1 MTAPAL
7 PPAVAEAL
15 VARHGELAAIGEP
28 GPGVTR
34 LFATPEHLEALE
46 RLRGWMEQAG
56 MTTRVDAAG
65 NLIGRWAAAED
76 AAAGDDVDKDAEV
89 LLLGSHHDTVR
100 QGGRYDGAMG
110 VLLGIACVE
119 ALAAA
124 DRRLPYHLD
133 IVCFSDEEGTRYGT
147 SMIGS
152 RAMAGVFDETVLAWP
167 DADGITMR
175 DAMRR
180 AGFDPDALASCR
192 YDPGRVLGFVE
203 AHLEQGPVLEA
214 EDLPVGV
221 VTAIAVGSRFRLTV
235 TGTAGHAGTVPM
247 GRRRDALT
255 AAAEMILAGE
265 GVAGAGDGVVA
276 TTGKVEVSP
285 GAINVIPGA
294 VTFTVDL
301 RAPDQARHD
310 DAHDALVTALDAI
323 ASRRGVRVQMERIY
337 DSGGCAMDASLRAA
351 LGRAV
356 AARGYP
362 VRELFSG
369 AGHDALSLQHVGPVG
384 MLFVRCKDGV
394 SHNPAE
400 EVAAAD
406 IVTTAEVLVSFL
418 ADFAPPT
425 TG

>member
-1 MTAPAL
+1 MAERAL
-7 PPAVAEAL
+7 PADVAQRLADRH
-15 VARHGELAAIGEP
+15 ARLAQISEP

-34 LFATPEHLEALE
+34 LFATREHLEALALV
-46 RLRGWMEQAG
+46 RDWMEAAG

-65 NLIGRWAAAED
+65 NLIGRWPAD
-76 AAAGDDVDKDAEV
+76 PAAGNDPKV

-124 DRRLPYHLD
+124 DQRLPYHLD
-133 IVCFSDEEGTRYGT
+133 VVCFSDEEGTRYGT

-152 RAMAGVFDETVLAWP
+152 RALAGVFDEAVLDWP

-175 DAMRR
+175 DAMTR
-180 AGFDPDALASCR
+180 AGFAPDAIAGCR
-192 YDPGRVLGFVE
+192 YDPARTLGYVE
-203 AHLEQGPVLEA
+203 AHIEQGPVLEA
-214 EDLPVGV
+214 EGLPVGV

-255 AAAEMILAGE
+255 AAAEMILACE
-265 GVAGAGDGVVA
+265 RVAGAGEGVVA
-276 TTGKVEVSP
+276 TTGKVEVAP
-285 GAINVIPGA
+285 GAINVIPGST
-294 VTFTVDL
+294 TFTLDL
-301 RAPDQARHD
+301 RGPDGDRHD
-310 DAHDALVTALDAI
+310 AARGAVIEAVDEI
-323 ASRRGVRVQMERIY
+323 AARRGVRLQMEEIY
-337 DSGGCAMDASLRAA
+337 RSGGCAMDPELRAA
-351 LGRAV
+351 LARAV

-369 AGHDALSLQHVGPVG
+369 AGHDALSLQHIGPVA
-384 MLFVRCKDGV
+384 MLFVRCKDGI

-400 EVAAAD
+400 DVAPAD
-406 IVTTAEVLVSFL
+406 IVTAGEVLVSFL

>member
-1 MTAPAL
+1 MALEAL

-15 VARHGELAAIGEP
+15 VARHARLAEISEP

-34 LFATPEHLEALE
+34 LFATAEHLQALAL
-46 RLRGWMEQAG
+46 LREWMEAAG

-65 NLIGRWAAAED
+65 NLIGRYAAD
-76 AAAGDDVDKDAEV
+76 PAAGNNPKV
-89 LLLGSHHDTVR
+89 LLVGSHHDTVR

-124 DRRLPYHLD
+124 GRRLPYHLD

-152 RAMAGVFDETVLAWP
+152 RAVAGVFDAAVLDWP
-167 DADGITMR
+167 DAAGVTMR
-175 DAMRR
+175 DAMTA

-192 YDPGRVLGFVE
+192 YDPARTLGYVE
-203 AHLEQGPVLEA
+203 AHIEQGPVLEA
-214 EDLPVGV
+214 EGLPVGV
-221 VTAIAVGSRFRLTV
+221 VTAIAVGSRHRLTV
-235 TGTAGHAGTVPM
+235 IGTAGHAGTVPM
-247 GRRRDALT
+247 GRRHDALT
-255 AAAEMILAGE
+255 AAAEMILACE
-265 GVAGAGDGVVA
+265 RVAGAGEGVVA

-294 VTFTVDL
+294 VTFTLDL
-301 RAPDQARHD
+301 RAPDADRHEAAR
-310 DAHDALVTALDAI
+310 DAVVEAVDEI
-323 ASRRGVRVQMERIY
+323 AARRGVRLQMEEIY
-337 DSGGCAMDASLRAA
+337 RSGGCAMDPELRAA

-356 AARGYP
+356 AAAGQL

-369 AGHDALSLQHVGPVG
+369 AGHDALSLQHIGPVG

-400 EVAAAD
+400 DVAPAD
-406 IVTTAEVLVSFL
+406 IVAAGGVLVSFL
-418 ADFAPPT
+418 AEFAPPT

>member
-1 MTAPAL
+1 MAPAAL

-15 VARHGELAAIGEP
+15 VARHAELAAISEP

-34 LFATPEHLEALE
+34 LFATPEHLQALE
-46 RLRGWMEQAG
+46 LVRGWMEAAG
-56 MTTRVDAAG
+56 MTTRLDAAG
-65 NLIGRWAAAED
+65 NLIGRYAAD
-76 AAAGDDVDKDAEV
+76 PTAGNDPRV

-124 DRRLPYHLD
+124 GRRLPYHLD

-152 RAMAGVFDETVLAWP
+152 RAVAGVFDEAVLDWP

-175 DAMRR
+175 DAMAR
-180 AGFDPDALASCR
+180 AGFDPDAMASCR
-192 YDPGRVLGFVE
+192 YEPARTLGYVE
-203 AHLEQGPVLEA
+203 AHIEQGPVLEA

-255 AAAEMILAGE
+255 AAAEMILACE
-265 GVAGAGDGVVA
+265 RVAGAGDGVVA

-285 GAINVIPGA
+285 GAINVIPGST
-294 VTFTVDL
+294 TFTLDL
-301 RAPDQARHD
+301 RAPDAERHD
-310 DAHDALVTALDAI
+310 AARDAVIEAVDDI
-323 ASRRGVRVQMERIY
+323 AARRGVRLQMEQIY
-337 DSGGCAMDASLRAA
+337 RSSGCAMDDDLRAG

-356 AARGYP
+356 AAAGYP

-369 AGHDALSLQHVGPVG
+369 AGHDALSLRHIAPVG
-384 MLFVRCKDGV
+384 MLFVRCKDGI

-400 EVAAAD
+400 DVLPAD
-406 IVTTAEVLVSFL
+406 IVTAGEVLVSFL

>member
-1 MTAPAL
+1 MAAPIL
-7 PPAVAEAL
+7 PAGVARTL
-15 VARHGELAAIGEP
+15 VARHAELAEISEA

-34 LFATPEHLEALE
+34 LFATDEHLRALAL
-46 RLRGWMEQAG
+46 LRHWMEQAG

-65 NLIGRWAAAED
+65 NLVGRYAAD
-76 AAAGDDVDKDAEV
+76 PAAGNDPKV

-133 IVCFSDEEGTRYGT
+133 VVCFSDEEGTRYGT

-152 RAMAGVFDETVLAWP
+152 RAVAGVFDEAVLDWP
-167 DADGITMR
+167 DADGVTMR
-175 DAMRR
+175 AAMRG
-180 AGFDPDALASCR
+180 AGFDPDAMASCA
-192 YDPGRVLGFVE
+192 YAPEATLGYVE

-214 EDLPVGV
+214 ENLPVGI
-221 VTAIAVGSRFRLTV
+221 VTAIAVGSRHRVTV
-235 TGTAGHAGTVPM
+235 AGTAGHAGTVPM
-247 GRRRDALT
+247 GRRRDAVT
-255 AAAEMILAGE
+255 AAAEMILAAE
-265 GVAGAGDGVVA
+265 RIAGAGEGVVA
-276 TTGKVEVSP
+276 TTGKVSVSP
-285 GAINVIPGA
+285 GAINVIPGEA
-294 VTFTVDL
+294 GFTVDL
-301 RAPDQARHD
+301 RAPDAARHD
-310 DAHDALVTALDAI
+310 AARDALVEALGEI
-323 ASRRGVRVQMERIY
+323 AARRDVGLDHEQLYRSE
-337 DSGGCAMDASLRAA
+337 GCAMDAGLRAA

-384 MLFVRCKDGV
+384 MIFVRCKDGI

-400 EVAAAD
+400 YVAPDD
-406 IVTTAEVLVSFL
+406 IVTAAEVLVSFL
-418 ADFAPPT
+418 ADFAPPKAA
-425 TG
+425 